1 MRIVLVDLSR
11 TIVRIV
17 SELVA
22 ADGHEALGFTDG
34 RKALA
39 CLDANADVRASRR
52 RTMLPAMA
60 QRGARRRPRLIAR
73 GHLFYSVR

>member
-22 ADGHEALGFTDG
+22 ADGNG
-34 RKALA
+34 
-39 CLDANADVRASRR
+39 VY
-52 RTMLPAMA
+52 
-60 QRGARRRPRLIAR
+60 RRPQGA
-73 GHLFYSVR
+73 GVP